1 MLSVPSLL
9 DCWSV
14 RDIARFRRVRM
25 YAVSANEMQSRGT
38 LLSAHHP
45 MGVHRPRLA
54 RVRVAFLMV
63 PAHRQRSIAVITSV
77 ALFYIYCVPATI
89 RWPLS
94 FCSSC

>member
-25 YAVSANEMQSRGT
+25 YAVSANEMQLRGT
-38 LLSAHHP
+38 PLSAHRP
-45 MGVHRPRLA
+45 MGVHPPRLA

-63 PAHRQRSIAVITSV
+63 PAHQPSLRSDAADV
-77 ALFYIYCVPATI
+77 YIFAGLISGEDSMPT
-89 RWPLS
+89 
-94 FCSSC
+94 

>member
-25 YAVSANEMQSRGT
+25 YAVSANEMQLRGT
-38 LLSAHHP
+38 PLSAHRP
-45 MGVHRPRLA
+45 MGVHPPRLA
-54 RVRVAFLMV
+54 RVRVAFLKV
-63 PAHRQRSIAVITSV
+63 PAHQPRSIAVITSV